1 MKGAETENVRER
13 WRVKWRIVS
22 LQMSS
27 MRTDSTSSLL
37 STSNSTGICVRCV
50 PVVFVPLTTLTI
62 KTTNTSKAQ
71 ARLPLKV
78 FKLC

>member
-1 MKGAETENVRER
+1 MARKMAHCFASDRVRCV
-13 WRVKWRIVS
+13 RVVV
-22 LQMSS
+22 
-27 MRTDSTSSLL
+27 L